1 MLSHIAKALTHVS
14 QRPQGTLRCI
24 IAPGKAIYQ
33 TILPLCRMKVP
44 MLRSTKN
51 YWVLTC
57 GEKRGG
63 GLLTDLPCAAIN
75 LGAIP
80 VLQWTQ
86 LH

>member
-1 MLSHIAKALTHVS
+1 M
-14 QRPQGTLRCI
+14 LRCI

-44 MLRSTKN
+44 MLRSTK
-51 YWVLTC
+51 LL
-57 GEKRGG
+57 GSDLRRKEGG
-63 GLLTDLPCAAIN
+63 GLLNDLRCAAIN

-86 LH
+86 LHWA

>member
-1 MLSHIAKALTHVS
+1 
-14 QRPQGTLRCI
+14 
-24 IAPGKAIYQ
+24 
-33 TILPLCRMKVP
+33 MKVP
-44 MLRSTKN
+44 VLRSTKN

-57 GEKRGG
+57 GKKRGG

-86 LH
+86 LQWA